1 MYDIGL
7 VDSTG
12 IFLSTVDESTIARYC
27 GEEESLAHYLNT
39 AYSIQKYIHDL
50 SDKEMGF
57 WCHKLSELCLRLSI
71 QNLTHCNSYTYNQ
84 IFMNIHQLVRYYG
97 EHEVNS
103 VVRLLTDKNKKVSG
117 SLLLQSVEKCASK

>member
-39 AYSIQKYIHDL
+39 AYSIFMICQTKRW
-50 SDKEMGF
+50 GF
-57 WCHKLSELCLRLSI
+57 GVT
-71 QNLTHCNSYTYNQ
+71 N
-84 IFMNIHQLVRYYG
+84 
-97 EHEVNS
+97 
-103 VVRLLTDKNKKVSG
+103 
-117 SLLLQSVEKCASK
+117 